1 MTHPRV
7 VSLGIAT
14 PPFAVEQWQAR
25 KLAERLFGPELG
37 GDARLLQVFDHAQ
50 IDRRFSCVPLEWYER
65 DHDFAEKNSRYV
77 ESAVKLAGEASLLA
91 LRRAGLTPE
100 DVDHVVFVSSTGLAT
115 PSIDAYLAN
124 ALGLRSDV
132 RRTPVW
138 GLGCAGGAAGMSL
151 GRQLALAEPSA
162 RVLVIAIELC
172 SLAFQPNDQTRRN
185 FVATSLFGDGA
196 AAALIVGPER
206 GHDRNGHP
214 PLELIASKSTIW
226 KDTLDVMGWTVDGDG
241 LHVVFSRDIPAIVRE
256 HVRHGLVE
264 FLATAGKTLDD
275 LAFLAVHPGGSKV
288 LGAYADALDMPH
300 SRFERSRETLRDFG
314 NMSSPTCLFVLD
326 RILQANDVSQGTFGL
341 IAALG
346 PGFSAEYVLVRA
358 AS

>member
-1 MTHPRV
+1 V

-25 KLAERLFGPELG
+25 RLAERLFSPELG

-65 DHDFAEKNSRYV
+65 EHDFAEKNARYV
-77 ESAVKLAGEASLLA
+77 ENAVQLAGEASLQA
-91 LRRAGLTPE
+91 LGRAQLTPR

-115 PSIDAYLAN
+115 PSIDAHLAN
-124 ALGLRSDV
+124 ALGFRSDV

-138 GLGCAGGAAGMSL
+138 GLGCSGGAAGMSL
-151 GRQLALAEPSA
+151 GRQLAIANPSA

-196 AAALIVGPER
+196 AAALIVGHECAAD
-206 GHDRNGHP
+206 HNGHP
-214 PLELIASKSTIW
+214 ALELLASKSTLW

-256 HVRHGLVE
+256 HVRQSLVE
-264 FLATAGKTLDD
+264 FLADEGRTLDD
-275 LAFLAVHPGGSKV
+275 LDYLAVHPGGSKV
-288 LGAYADALDMPH
+288 LAAYADALGMPI
-300 SRFERSRETLRDFG
+300 SRFERSRETLREFG
-314 NMSSPTCLFVLD
+314 NMSSPSCLFVLD
-326 RILQANDVSQGTFGL
+326 RILQSDDVGAGSFGL

-346 PGFSAEYVLVRA
+346 PGFCAEYVLVRA